1 MFESV
6 LIDKKLAIFFRKM
19 REILGKL
26 KEMWLLDIGQ
36 RQFIFTHPEKAL
48 IVEDNDE
55 YKKFLSWM
63 PAHMGTRD
71 FIKVEFF
78 HFFKIFLNPFFFFNY
93 YYF

>member
-1 MFESV
+1 
-6 LIDKKLAIFFRKM
+6 M

-71 FIKVEFF
+71 FIKVEFI

-93 YYF
+93 YYFYSCSKNMVYDTVPIEQL